1 MEQLTIGKLAGAAD
15 VGIETIRFYERK
27 GLIKKPTTKLGA
39 FRVYATENVSK
50 IKFIKKAQDLGFTL
64 KEIKDLMSLD
74 QNTKATCSDVS
85 QKTEIKLQEVKE
97 KIKNLK
103 KIEMA
108 LTKLLNACDVSKE
121 AKACCKVSDCFENKC
136 N

>member
-1 MEQLTIGKLAGAAD
+1 MESLTIGKLAGEAD

-27 GLIKKPTTKLGA
+27 GLIKKPTTKQGA
-39 FRVYATENVSK
+39 FRVYAIDNVSK
-50 IKFIKKAQDLGFTL
+50 IRFIKKAQDLGFTL
-64 KEIKDLMSLD
+64 KEIKDLMTLD
-74 QNTKATCSDVS
+74 QNTKATCSDVAK
-85 QKTEIKLQEVKE
+85 KTEVKLQEVNE

-108 LTKLLNACDVSKE
+108 LTKLLSACKTSKE